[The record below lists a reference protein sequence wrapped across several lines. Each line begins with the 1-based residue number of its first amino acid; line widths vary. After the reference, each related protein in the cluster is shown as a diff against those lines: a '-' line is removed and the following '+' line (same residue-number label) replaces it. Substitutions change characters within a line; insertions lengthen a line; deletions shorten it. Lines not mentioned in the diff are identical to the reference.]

1 MDENEARQPSPRR
14 PNGSEAYPVRSVRI
28 SDGVWGAKA
37 KAWSEREGVTVSRV
51 ASLLIEGYADGALNL
66 PVTVL
71 IYDNPETRAAL
82 A

>member
-1 MDENEARQPSPRR
+1 MGENEARQPSPRR

-28 SDGVWGAKA
+28 SDGVWAKA
-37 KAWSEREGVTVSRV
+37 KARSEREGVTVSRV